1 MMVCLM
7 LTCKLS
13 CEDPDGLWEWQGM
26 PIVLAGSRRLHKD
39 RYKFETS
46 LGYKANPRLAR
57 ATQRNIKF
65 KLIWGW

>member
-1 MMVCLM
+1 MVCLM

-13 CEDPDGLWEWQGM
+13 YEDSDGLWEWQGTT
-26 PIVLAGSRRLHKD
+26 IVLARSRRQHKD
-39 RYKFETS
+39 RYKFEAS